1 MDYKLF
7 CDSTCD
13 LTDELAKELG
23 IEIVPMQF
31 SVDNKNYSHYLD
43 ERELTLNDFYA
54 ALKNGANVT
63 TAQVQYETFEKAF
76 EPFLKDG
83 KDIIYICFTSGM
95 SGTYNTSK
103 IIIEELQEKYPE
115 RKITVVD
122 SLCASIGEG
131 YLAYLA
137 GVKMNEGASFDELV
151 AYIEDTK
158 MKVCHWFVV
167 DDLDQLKKG
176 GRIGALSAAF
186 GKALQI
192 KPLISVDNEGKLIAV
207 SKIRGNMKTYQT
219 LVDRAK
225 RDAVNLKDQTV
236 IVAHAECPEKA
247 EKLKE
252 MIEPLVKKVIISKI
266 GPIIGSHVGQG
277 MFAVTFQGERNLSWY
292 RT

>member
-13 LTDELAKELG
+13 LTDEIAKEQN
-23 IEIVPMQF
+23 IEIIPMQF

-43 ERELTLNDFYA
+43 EREMTLSDFYA

-63 TAQVQYETFEKAF
+63 TAQVQYDTFANSF
-76 EPFLKDG
+76 EPFLKEG

-95 SGTYNTSK
+95 SGTYNTCK
-103 IIIEELQEKYPE
+103 IAVEELNEKYPE
-115 RKITVVD
+115 RKICVID
-122 SLCASIGEG
+122 SLSASVGEG

-137 GVKMNEGASFDELV
+137 GVKMNEGASFEELCD
-151 AYIEDTK
+151 YIENTK
-158 MKVCHWFVV
+158 MKICHWFVV

-192 KPLISVDNEGKLIAV
+192 KPLISVDNDGKLIAV
-207 SKIRGNMKTYQT
+207 AKIRGNMKTYST
-219 LVDRAK
+219 LIDRAN
-225 RDAVNLKDQTV
+225 RDGINLKEQTV
-236 IVAHAECPEKA
+236 FIAHAECPEKA

-252 MIEPLVKKVIISKI
+252 MVAPLVKEVKIFKI

-277 MFAVTFQGERNLSWY
+277 MFALAFQGERNLS
-292 RT
+292 

>member
-13 LTDELAKELG
+13 LTDEIAKEQN
-23 IEIVPMQF
+23 IEIIPMQF

-43 ERELTLNDFYA
+43 EREMTLSDFYA

-63 TAQVQYETFEKAF
+63 TAQVQYDTFANSF
-76 EPFLKDG
+76 EPFLKEG

-95 SGTYNTSK
+95 SGTYNTCK
-103 IIIEELQEKYPE
+103 IAVEELKEKYPE
-115 RKITVVD
+115 RKICVID
-122 SLCASIGEG
+122 SLSASVGEG

-137 GVKMNEGASFDELV
+137 GVKMNEGASFEELYD
-151 AYIEDTK
+151 YIENTK
-158 MKVCHWFVV
+158 MKICHWFVV

-192 KPLISVDNEGKLIAV
+192 KPLISVDNDGKLIAV
-207 SKIRGNMKTYQT
+207 AKIRGNMKTYST
-219 LVDRAK
+219 LIDRAN
-225 RDAVNLKDQTV
+225 RDGVNLKEQTV
-236 IVAHAECPEKA
+236 FIANAECPEKA

-252 MIEPLVKKVIISKI
+252 MVAPLVKEVKIFKV

-277 MFAVTFQGERNLSWY
+277 MFALAFQGERNLS
-292 RT
+292 

>member
-13 LTDELAKELG
+13 LTDEIAKEQN
-23 IEIVPMQF
+23 IEIIPMQF

-43 ERELTLNDFYA
+43 EREMTLCDFYA

-63 TAQVQYETFEKAF
+63 TAQVQYDTFANSF
-76 EPFLKDG
+76 EPFLKEG

-95 SGTYNTSK
+95 SGTYNTCK
-103 IIIEELQEKYPE
+103 IAVEELKEKYPE
-115 RKITVVD
+115 RKICVID
-122 SLCASIGEG
+122 SLSASVGEG

-137 GVKMNEGASFDELV
+137 GVKMNEGASFEELCD
-151 AYIEDTK
+151 YIENTK
-158 MKVCHWFVV
+158 MKICHWFVV
-167 DDLDQLKKG
+167 NDLDQLKKG

-192 KPLISVDNEGKLIAV
+192 KPLISVDNDGKLIAV
-207 SKIRGNMKTYQT
+207 AKIRGNMKTYST
-219 LVDRAK
+219 LIDRAN
-225 RDAVNLKDQTV
+225 RDGVNLKKQTV
-236 IVAHAECPEKA
+236 FIAHAECPEKA

-252 MIEPLVKKVIISKI
+252 MVAPLVKEVKIFKV

-277 MFAVTFQGERNLSWY
+277 MFALAFQGERNLS
-292 RT
+292 

>member
-13 LTDELAKELG
+13 LTDEIAKEQN
-23 IEIVPMQF
+23 IEIIPMQF

-43 ERELTLNDFYA
+43 EREMTLSDFYA

-63 TAQVQYETFEKAF
+63 TAQVQYDTFANSF
-76 EPFLKDG
+76 EPFLKEG

-95 SGTYNTSK
+95 SGTYNTCK
-103 IIIEELQEKYPE
+103 IAVEELKEKYPE
-115 RKITVVD
+115 RKICVID
-122 SLCASIGEG
+122 SLSASVGEG

-137 GVKMNEGASFDELV
+137 GVKMNEGASFEELCD
-151 AYIEDTK
+151 YIENTK
-158 MKVCHWFVV
+158 MKICHWFVV

-192 KPLISVDNEGKLIAV
+192 KPLISVDNDGKLIAV
-207 SKIRGNMKTYQT
+207 AKIRGNMKTYST
-219 LVDRAK
+219 LIDRAN
-225 RDAVNLKDQTV
+225 RDGINLKKQTV
-236 IVAHAECPEKA
+236 FIAHAECPEKA

-252 MIEPLVKKVIISKI
+252 MVAPLVKEVKIFKV

-277 MFAVTFQGERNLSWY
+277 MFALAFQGERNLS
-292 RT
+292 

>member
-13 LTDELAKELG
+13 LTDEIAKEQN
-23 IEIVPMQF
+23 IEIIPMQF

-43 ERELTLNDFYA
+43 EREMTLSDFYA

-63 TAQVQYETFEKAF
+63 TAQVQYDTFANSF
-76 EPFLKDG
+76 EPFLKEG
-83 KDIIYICFTSGM
+83 KDVIYICFTSGM
-95 SGTYNTSK
+95 SGTYNTCQ
-103 IIIEELQEKYPE
+103 IAVEELKEKYPE
-115 RKITVVD
+115 RKICVID
-122 SLCASIGEG
+122 SLSASVGEG

-137 GVKMNEGASFDELV
+137 GVKMNEGASFEELCD
-151 AYIEDTK
+151 YIENTK
-158 MKVCHWFVV
+158 MKICHWFVV

-192 KPLISVDNEGKLIAV
+192 KPLISVDNDGKLIAV
-207 SKIRGNMKTYQT
+207 AKIRGNMKTYST
-219 LVDRAK
+219 LIDRAN
-225 RDAVNLKDQTV
+225 RDGVNLKEQTV
-236 IVAHAECPEKA
+236 FIAHAECPEKA

-252 MIEPLVKKVIISKI
+252 MVVPLVKEVKIFKV

-277 MFAVTFQGERNLSWY
+277 MFALAFQGERNLS
-292 RT
+292 

>member
-13 LTDELAKELG
+13 LTDEIAKEQN
-23 IEIVPMQF
+23 IEIIPMQF

-43 ERELTLNDFYA
+43 EREMTLSDFYA

-63 TAQVQYETFEKAF
+63 TAQVQYDTFANSF
-76 EPFLKDG
+76 EPFLKEG

-95 SGTYNTSK
+95 SGTYNTCK
-103 IIIEELQEKYPE
+103 IAVEELKEKYPE
-115 RKITVVD
+115 RKICVID
-122 SLCASIGEG
+122 SLSASVGEG

-137 GVKMNEGASFDELV
+137 GVKMNEGASFEELYD
-151 AYIEDTK
+151 YIENTK
-158 MKVCHWFVV
+158 MKICHWFVV

-192 KPLISVDNEGKLIAV
+192 KPLISVDNDGKLIAV
-207 SKIRGNMKTYQT
+207 AKIRGNMKTYST
-219 LVDRAK
+219 LIDRAN
-225 RDAVNLKDQTV
+225 RDGVNLKEQTV
-236 IVAHAECPEKA
+236 FIAHAECPEKA

-252 MIEPLVKKVIISKI
+252 MVAPLVKEVKIFKV

-277 MFAVTFQGERNLSWY
+277 MFALAFQGERNLS
-292 RT
+292 

>member
-13 LTDELAKELG
+13 LTDEIAKEQN
-23 IEIVPMQF
+23 IEIIPMQF

-43 ERELTLNDFYA
+43 EREMTLSDFYA

-63 TAQVQYETFEKAF
+63 TAQVQYDTFANSF
-76 EPFLKDG
+76 EPFLKEG

-95 SGTYNTSK
+95 SGTYNTCK
-103 IIIEELQEKYPE
+103 IAVEELNEKYPE
-115 RKITVVD
+115 RKICVID
-122 SLCASIGEG
+122 SLSASVGEG

-137 GVKMNEGASFDELV
+137 GVKMNEGASFEELCD
-151 AYIEDTK
+151 YIENTK
-158 MKVCHWFVV
+158 MKICHWFVV

-192 KPLISVDNEGKLIAV
+192 KPLISVDNDGKLIAV
-207 SKIRGNMKTYQT
+207 AKIRGNMKTYST
-219 LVDRAK
+219 LIDRAN
-225 RDAVNLKDQTV
+225 RDGINLKEQTV
-236 IVAHAECPEKA
+236 FIAHAECPEKA

-252 MIEPLVKKVIISKI
+252 MVAPLVKEVKIFKV

-277 MFAVTFQGERNLSWY
+277 MFALAFQGERNLS
-292 RT
+292 

>member
-13 LTDELAKELG
+13 LTDEIAKEQN
-23 IEIVPMQF
+23 IEIIPMQF

-43 ERELTLNDFYA
+43 EREMTLSDFYA

-63 TAQVQYETFEKAF
+63 TAQVQYDTFANSF
-76 EPFLKDG
+76 EPFLKEG

-95 SGTYNTSK
+95 SGTYNTCK
-103 IIIEELQEKYPE
+103 IAVEELKEKYPE
-115 RKITVVD
+115 RKICVID
-122 SLCASIGEG
+122 SLSASVGEG

-137 GVKMNEGASFDELV
+137 GVKMNEGASFGELCD
-151 AYIEDTK
+151 YIENTK
-158 MKVCHWFVV
+158 MKICHWFVV

-192 KPLISVDNEGKLIAV
+192 KPLISVDNDGKLIAV
-207 SKIRGNMKTYQT
+207 AKIRGNMKTYST
-219 LVDRAK
+219 LIDRAN
-225 RDAVNLKDQTV
+225 RDGVNLKEQTV
-236 IVAHAECPEKA
+236 FVAHAECPEKA

-252 MIEPLVKKVIISKI
+252 MVAPLVKEVKIFKV

-277 MFAVTFQGERNLSWY
+277 MFALAFQGERNLS
-292 RT
+292 

>member
-13 LTDELAKELG
+13 LTDEIAKEQK
-23 IEIVPMQF
+23 IEIIPMQF

-43 ERELTLNDFYA
+43 EREMTLSDFYA

-63 TAQVQYETFEKAF
+63 TAQVQYDTFANSF
-76 EPFLKDG
+76 EPFLKEG

-95 SGTYNTSK
+95 SGTYNTCK
-103 IIIEELQEKYPE
+103 IAVEELKEKYPE
-115 RKITVVD
+115 RKICVID
-122 SLCASIGEG
+122 SLSASVGEG

-137 GVKMNEGASFDELV
+137 GVKMNEGASFEELCD
-151 AYIEDTK
+151 YIENTK
-158 MKVCHWFVV
+158 MKICHWFVV

-192 KPLISVDNEGKLIAV
+192 KPLISVDNDGKLIAV
-207 SKIRGNMKTYQT
+207 AKIRGNMKTYST
-219 LVDRAK
+219 LIDRAN
-225 RDAVNLKDQTV
+225 RDGVNLKEQTV
-236 IVAHAECPEKA
+236 FIAHAECPEKA

-252 MIEPLVKKVIISKI
+252 MVAPLVKEVKIFKV

-277 MFAVTFQGERNLSWY
+277 MFALAFQGERNLS
-292 RT
+292 

>member
-13 LTDELAKELG
+13 LTDEIAKEQN
-23 IEIVPMQF
+23 IEIIPMQF

-43 ERELTLNDFYA
+43 EREMTLSDFYA

-63 TAQVQYETFEKAF
+63 TAQVQYDTFANSF
-76 EPFLKDG
+76 EPFLKEG

-95 SGTYNTSK
+95 SGTYNTCK
-103 IIIEELQEKYPE
+103 IAVEELKEKYPE
-115 RKITVVD
+115 RKICVID
-122 SLCASIGEG
+122 SLSASVGEG

-137 GVKMNEGASFDELV
+137 GVKMNEGASFEELCD
-151 AYIEDTK
+151 YIENTK
-158 MKVCHWFVV
+158 MKICHWFVV

-192 KPLISVDNEGKLIAV
+192 KPLISVDNDGKLIAV
-207 SKIRGNMKTYQT
+207 AKIRGNMKTYST
-219 LVDRAK
+219 LIDRAN
-225 RDAVNLKDQTV
+225 RDGVNLKKQTV
-236 IVAHAECPEKA
+236 FIAHAECPEKA

-252 MIEPLVKKVIISKI
+252 MVAPLVKEVKIFKV

-277 MFAVTFQGERNLSWY
+277 MFALAFQGERNLS
-292 RT
+292 

>member
-13 LTDELAKELG
+13 LTDEIAKEQN
-23 IEIVPMQF
+23 IEIIPMQF

-43 ERELTLNDFYA
+43 EREMTLSDFYA

-63 TAQVQYETFEKAF
+63 TAQVQYDTFANSF
-76 EPFLKDG
+76 EPFLKEG

-95 SGTYNTSK
+95 SGTYNTCQ
-103 IIIEELQEKYPE
+103 IAVEELKEKYPE
-115 RKITVVD
+115 RKICVID
-122 SLCASIGEG
+122 SLSASVGEG

-137 GVKMNEGASFDELV
+137 GVKMNEGASFEELCD
-151 AYIEDTK
+151 YIENTK
-158 MKVCHWFVV
+158 MKICHWFVV

-192 KPLISVDNEGKLIAV
+192 KPLISVDNDGKLIAV
-207 SKIRGNMKTYQT
+207 AKIRGNMKTYST
-219 LVDRAK
+219 LIDRAN
-225 RDAVNLKDQTV
+225 RDGINLKEQTV
-236 IVAHAECPEKA
+236 FVAHAECPEKA

-252 MIEPLVKKVIISKI
+252 MVAPLVKEVKIFKV

-277 MFAVTFQGERNLSWY
+277 MFALAFQGERNLS
-292 RT
+292 

>member
-277 MFAVTFQGERNLSWY
+277 MFAVTFQGERNLS
-292 RT
+292 

>member
-13 LTDELAKELG
+13 LTDEIAKKQN
-23 IEIVPMQF
+23 IEIIPMQF

-43 ERELTLNDFYA
+43 EREMTLSNFYA

-63 TAQVQYETFEKAF
+63 TAQVQYDTFANSF
-76 EPFLKDG
+76 EPFLKEG

-95 SGTYNTSK
+95 SGTYNTCK
-103 IIIEELQEKYPE
+103 IAVEELKEKYPE
-115 RKITVVD
+115 RKICVID
-122 SLCASIGEG
+122 SLSASVGEG

-137 GVKMNEGASFDELV
+137 GVKMNEGASFKELCD
-151 AYIEDTK
+151 YIENTK
-158 MKVCHWFVV
+158 MKICHWFVV

-192 KPLISVDNEGKLIAV
+192 KPLISVDNDGKLIAV
-207 SKIRGNMKTYQT
+207 AKIRGNMKTYST
-219 LVDRAK
+219 LIDRAN
-225 RDAVNLKDQTV
+225 RDGINLKEQTV
-236 IVAHAECPEKA
+236 FVAHAECPEKA

-252 MIEPLVKKVIISKI
+252 MVAPLVKEVKIVKV

-277 MFAVTFQGERNLSWY
+277 MFALTFQGERNLS
-292 RT
+292 

>member
-137 GVKMNEGASFDELV
+137 GVKINEGASFDELV

-207 SKIRGNMKTYQT
+207 SKIRGNTKTYQT

-252 MIEPLVKKVIISKI
+252 MIEPLVNKVIISKI